1 MDNNEH
7 IKLMA
12 DVVAIVRQAMAD
24 LKKDILDELNKEVI
38 SDLPKYSVGDLVYFS
53 VRGYLRYGHVEEV
66 STYNTLKGTKYVY
79 VVNVFGSFYEY
90 ELFDTTQDLAVQQVK
105 YWGDV
110 FEKHINS

>member
-12 DVVAIVRQAMAD
+12 DIVAIVRQAMAD
-24 LKKDILDELNKEVI
+24 IKNDILDELNKEV
-38 SDLPKYSVGDLVYFS
+38 SPNSPKYSVGDLVYFS

-79 VVNVFGSFYEY
+79 VVNVFGSFYEH

>member
-38 SDLPKYSVGDLVYFS
+38 SDLPKYSIGDLVYFS
-53 VRGYLRYGHVEEV
+53 VRGYLRYGHIEEV

-110 FEKHINS
+110 FAKHINS

>member
-1 MDNNEH
+1 MDSNEY

-12 DVVAIVRQAMAD
+12 DMVAIVRQAMAD

-38 SDLPKYSVGDLVYFS
+38 SDSPKYSVGDLVYFS
-53 VRGYLRYGHVEEV
+53 VRGYLRYGHIEEV

-79 VVNVFGSFYEY
+79 VVNVFGSFYEH
-90 ELFDTTQDLAVQQVK
+90 ELFDTTQDLARQQVK

-110 FEKHINS
+110 LTKHINS